1 MAISFPITMPTIRR
15 PSRMRFTPIKA
26 DGETIDPFSF
36 ATQTF
41 EFPGE
46 RWQVEVALLIMP
58 RSAAQVWIAALVSM
72 RGKIGSIN
80 LYDPGWAKQGTASG
94 SISASGSARARTV
107 SLTGGSGT
115 FKAGDFITINSRYLH
130 QILADGTVGGSFDIW
145 PALRAAASGTI
156 VYTNPYG
163 RFVLAEPPTWEDQAA
178 DIVSVSPFRC
188 QEDMRA

>member
-1 MAISFPITMPTIRR
+1 MTTFPISMPTIRK

-46 RWQVEVALLIMP
+46 RWMVEVTLPPMAK
-58 RSAAQVWIAALVSM
+58 SAAQVWIAALVSL

-80 LYDPGWAKQGTASG
+80 LYSPVTKEGTASG
-94 SISASGSARARTV
+94 TISASGSARARSV
-107 SLTGGSGT
+107 SLSGGSGT

-130 QILADGTVGGSFDIW
+130 QILTDGSVGGSFDIW
-145 PALRAAASGTI
+145 PALRAAASGAI
-156 VYTNPYG
+156 VHTNAYG
-163 RFVLAEPPTWEDQAA
+163 RFVLDEPVTWEQQSA
-178 DIVSVSPFRC
+178 DIISITSFRC
-188 QEDMRA
+188 REDMRA